1 MAADADKVYCNNC
14 EWKGDFNEMS
24 KPLGEMPDLSERLE
38 PGEET
43 PAGECPEC
51 GAFCYLENP
60 ADYTAAAQ
68 IKAIEKATG
77 EAAAK
82 IKDAAPFRR
91 IFIVVDG
98 GNVQDIYGPADI
110 EEVVMIDHDNGE
122 ADEETRLE
130 NEEKEVLLKHHL
142 ACKRIES
149 LY

>member
-1 MAADADKVYCNNC
+1 M
-14 EWKGDFNEMS
+14 
-24 KPLGEMPDLSERLE
+24 
-38 PGEET
+38 
-43 PAGECPEC
+43 
-51 GAFCYLENP
+51 
-60 ADYTAAAQ
+60 
-68 IKAIEKATG
+68 
-77 EAAAK
+77 
-82 IKDAAPFRR
+82 DAAPFRK
-91 IFIVVDG
+91 IFVVVDG